1 MSLLV
6 ITRLMWH
13 RNDTNV
19 SLSDDAIT
27 SNEDEVNHSASW
39 DSVGVRHDVEGNNR
53 SALSDQTDNLAT
65 DLNSLFT
72 CDISPLRS
80 NENVVTRSH
89 LIQMQYDYTSFTKL
103 FDLTKSDVSYYDILS
118 EV

>member
-1 MSLLV
+1 MPFCVYVVTRACTDTPNTPAWRAYVRKMRVLGTCRMIMSLLV

-53 SALSDQTDNLAT
+53 SALSDQTDNLA
-65 DLNSLFT
+65 
-72 CDISPLRS
+72 
-80 NENVVTRSH
+80 
-89 LIQMQYDYTSFTKL
+89 
-103 FDLTKSDVSYYDILS
+103 
-118 EV
+118 